1 MDEGLAFCPKCGA
14 PAGPI
19 AAVPAGAP
27 APGPIVTTAGAPTSG
42 LAENVAGLLC
52 YVLGWLTG
60 LIFLLV
66 DKRPF
71 VRFHAAQ
78 SIVVFGALFILRMVF
93 WFSWFGSWG
102 LFSLWT
108 MLSLLLSLVTFIAWI
123 VLMIFA
129 YQGKMFEVPIAAGV
143 ARSIAGNPKL

>member
-1 MDEGLAFCPKCGA
+1 MGDDVAFCPKCGA
-14 PAGPI
+14 PAGPVATTAP
-19 AAVPAGAP
+19 AATPVVVPLSTTVPA
-27 APGPIVTTAGAPTSG
+27 SG

-60 LIFLLV
+60 LIFLLT

-93 WFSWFGSWG
+93 WFGWFGSWG

-108 MLSLLLSLVTFIAWI
+108 LLSMLLSLVTLIAWI
-123 VLMIFA
+123 VLMVFA
-129 YQGKMFEVPIAAGV
+129 YQGKMFEVPIAAGL
-143 ARSIAGNPKL
+143 AKSIAASPKV